1 VTRNAVLTQSP
12 TMPTVPAT
20 TNPPERG
27 ADAADAA
34 SSCHPRDPA
43 RDPAPNPAHDAARG
57 QVNRPALAMNLRL
70 IVCLAAVYL
79 IWSSTYLA
87 MAIAVRE
94 LPPMLMASVRYSAAG
109 LVMLAI
115 AKRRGA
121 AWPSAAQ
128 WLRVA
133 PIGALLFLGGNGFV
147 AVGEQTVS
155 SGGAAVVGAMMPLW
169 TGVLSALNGERPSRR
184 EWASLIIGFIG
195 VVVLMGGPSLTGK
208 PVHIALILMAPM
220 CWALG
225 SILARRATRSSSHDV
240 VLSSAMQMLSGAAA
254 LAIAGVARAERLPV
268 HTSATAWLA
277 LGYLFVFGSLLGF
290 TAYNWLL
297 RHARPVVATSYAY
310 VNPVLA
316 VLIGAAAAEAF
327 GGTTV
332 IANVLIV
339 GAVVLAL
346 GKPRA
351 PRA

>member
-1 VTRNAVLTQSP
+1 MS
-12 TMPTVPAT
+12 TVPAT

-27 ADAADAA
+27 ADGADGADAA
-34 SSCHPRDPA
+34 ISCHPRDPA
-43 RDPAPNPAHDAARG
+43 RAPAREAARG
-57 QVNRPALAMNLRL
+57 QANRPALAMNLRL

-94 LPPMLMASVRYSAAG
+94 LPPMLMASLRYSAAG

-128 WLRVA
+128 WLRVV
-133 PIGALLFLGGNGFV
+133 PIGALLFVGGNGFV

-155 SGGAAVVGAMMPLW
+155 SGGAAVVCAMMPLW
-169 TGVLSALNGERPSRR
+169 TGVWSALSGERPSRR
-184 EWASLIIGFIG
+184 EWASLIVGFIG

-208 PVHIALILMAPM
+208 PIHIALVLLSPV

-225 SILARRATRSSSHDV
+225 STLARRGARSPHDI
-240 VLSSAMQMLSGAAA
+240 VLLSAMQMLTGGAA
-254 LAIAGVARAERLPV
+254 LAIVGVARAERLPM
-268 HTSATAWLA
+268 HASATAWLA

-316 VLIGAAAAEAF
+316 VLIGAAASEAF

-351 PRA
+351 PRTR